1 MPLFRQAPRM
11 EYGQWKNTFVT
22 HSMMRV
28 MNVCLIERGKLTVFF
43 LSALLVNK
51 VKAFLNSLFVLQ
63 PAYPWI

>member
-1 MPLFRQAPRM
+1 MPLFRQAPWM

-22 HSMMRV
+22 HYDESYE
-28 MNVCLIERGKLTVFF
+28 CSLIERGKLTVFF